1 MINKTFLS
9 TCALAAMLA
18 ATPALAQQTTDQPI
32 PQQQGGQA
40 GQAGQ
45 QVETMPAAPETT
57 GGQQQM
63 QAQDPATT
71 QPGQQQ
77 QMQAQDPAVPPADQ
91 QMAMDS
97 QLELQGGF
105 VIRQMPGQVLGSNLM
120 DAEVVT
126 IADESLGSV
135 NDVLL
140 DDQGRV
146 AAIVVGVG
154 GFLGIGQKDVGIPL
168 ENAQVLFRGAEQA
181 GQDWWGGSGQI
192 ERIVVDFTRE
202 QLEDAPEFARL
213 EDGDTMATGA
223 TGTGTGATGTGTTG
237 TTQPGTA
244 PGAAPAQQ

>member
-1 MINKTFLS
+1 MIDKTFLS

-18 ATPALAQQTTDQPI
+18 ATPALAQQAQPV
-32 PQQQGGQA
+32 PQQEGQA
-40 GQAGQ
+40 AQ
-45 QVETMPAAPETT
+45 QVETMPPAPETT
-57 GGQQQM
+57 GQPQQM
-63 QAQDPATT
+63 QAQDPAMQ
-71 QPGQQQ
+71 QPQQ
-77 QMQAQDPAVPPADQ
+77 Q

-140 DDQGRV
+140 DGQGRV

-168 ENAQVLFRGAEQA
+168 EGAQVMFRSPADA

-213 EDGDTMATGA
+213 EDDTTATGATGA
-223 TGTGTGATGTGTTG
+223 TGTTG
-237 TTQPGTA
+237 QPGTA
-244 PGAAPAQQ
+244 QPGAQPPQQ

>member
-18 ATPALAQQTTDQPI
+18 ATPALAQQATEQQP
-32 PQQQGGQA
+32 GQA
-40 GQAGQ
+40 GQAEQ
-45 QVETMPAAPETT
+45 QVETMPPAPETT

-63 QAQDPATT
+63 QAQDPATQ

-77 QMQAQDPAVPPADQ
+77 QMQAQDPAMQQPQQQ

-168 ENAQVLFRGAEQA
+168 ESAQVLFRGAEQA

-192 ERIVVDFTRE
+192 ERIVVDFTRD

>member
-18 ATPALAQQTTDQPI
+18 ATPALAQQATEQPL
-32 PQQQGGQA
+32 QQQPGQA
-40 GQAGQ
+40 GQAEQ
-45 QVETMPAAPETT
+45 QVETMPPAPETT

-63 QAQDPATT
+63 QAQDPAV
-71 QPGQQQ
+71 QPGQDT
-77 QMQAQDPAVPPADQ
+77 QMQAQEPVVQQPQQ

-105 VIRQMPGQVLGSNLM
+105 VIRQMAGQVLGSNLM

-146 AAIVVGVG
+146 AAIIVGVG

-168 ENAQVLFRGAEQA
+168 ESAQVLFRGAEQA

-192 ERIVVDFTRE
+192 ERIVVDFTRD